1 MQKRWEI
8 AEEISKDLKQKAKAL
23 TTEIHCPLLIAEL
36 LVQKQID
43 NSSKVDVFF
52 KPKLDQLLDPYLFK
66 QMSVSV
72 DRIISAINS
81 GEKITIY
88 GDYDVDGTTSTA
100 LLFLGLKKIN
110 AVVDYF
116 IPHRMVDGYG
126 LSTNG
131 LEQLKEKGTKL
142 IISVDCGINAIDE
155 INIINQMGMEII
167 ITDHHNAK
175 SILPE
180 AYATINP
187 KLEDSGYP
195 NKDLAGVGVAYKLL
209 MAIYK
214 KLGLDTV
221 ENQMKYLDLVAVG
234 TIADIVPLTGEN
246 RVFASLG
253 MDKLKDQKN
262 IGLRALM
269 EIAGIA
275 QKDIDT
281 SDIVFGIAPRINA
294 AGRMGSAMRA
304 VELLIAT
311 DEPKSHELAE
321 IIERENSLRQQIDQK
336 TYQEAN
342 EIIEKKYKDIKNTYC
357 MILSSDDW
365 HPGVI
370 GIVSSKLVERYYR
383 PTIMISYHEGI
394 GSGSGRSISEV
405 DLFEALSSMGDVLE
419 SFGEHKYA
427 VGLTI
432 LPEYID
438 TFENKLTRYIKER
451 IRPEMMK
458 PALKIDKKI
467 ELYEITNKL
476 MEWLNHFSPFGP
488 ENMPPVFYTK
498 DVMIV
503 GYPYTVGRNHLKL
516 KVTKDGCVLD
526 LIGFNLGDF
535 LPVLKKNAYIDICF
549 TLDMNFWQDK
559 VTFQGNLKDIIIK
572 QA

>member
-8 AEEISKDLKQKAKAL
+8 AADIAKDLKQKAKLMAN
-23 TTEIHCPLLIAEL
+23 EIHCPLLISEL
-36 LVQKQID
+36 LIQKSID
-43 NSSKVDVFF
+43 SSEKVDSFF
-52 KPKLDQLLDPYLFK
+52 SPNMDNLLDPFLFN
-66 QMSVSV
+66 QMEKCVERV
-72 DRIISAINS
+72 LHAIEI

-100 LLFLGLKKIN
+100 LLYLGLKRIN

-126 LSTNG
+126 LSANG
-131 LEQLKEKGTKL
+131 LEQLKEKGTGL

-155 INIINQMGMEII
+155 INAINSMGMQIV

-175 SILPE
+175 DTLPDS
-180 AYATINP
+180 YATINP
-187 KLEDSGYP
+187 KLDDSGYP
-195 NKDLAGVGVAYKLL
+195 TKDLAGVGVAYKLL

-214 KLGLDTV
+214 KMGIDTY
-221 ENQMKYLDLVAVG
+221 ENRIKYLDLVAVG

-246 RVFASLG
+246 RIFASIGLQ
-253 MDKLKDQKN
+253 KLKEQKN
-262 IGLRALM
+262 LGLKALM
-269 EIAGIA
+269 DISGISH
-275 QKDIDT
+275 KDIDT
-281 SDIVFGIAPRINA
+281 NDIVFGLAPRINA

-304 VELLIAT
+304 VELLIST
-311 DEPKSHELAE
+311 EESKSLELAE

-336 TYQEAN
+336 TYQEAT

-370 GIVSSKLVERYYR
+370 GIVSSKLVEKYYR

-394 GSGSGRSISEV
+394 GSGSGRSINDL
-405 DLFEALSSMGDVLE
+405 DLFEALSSMDDVLE
-419 SFGEHKYA
+419 SFGGHKYA

-451 IRPEMMK
+451 VNPETLT
-458 PALKIDKKI
+458 PALRIDKKI

-476 MEWLNHFSPFGP
+476 MEWLHKFAPFGP
-488 ENMPPVFYTK
+488 DNMPPVFYTK
-498 DVMIV
+498 DVMII
-503 GYPYTVGRNHLKL
+503 GYPYTVGRNHIKL
-516 KVTKDGCVLD
+516 KVAKDGCVLD

-535 LPVLKKNAYIDICF
+535 LPVLKKNSYIDICF
-549 TLDMNFWQDK
+549 TLDMNVWQDK
-559 VTFQGNLKDIIIK
+559 VTFQGNLKDIHIK
-572 QA
+572 

>member
-8 AEEISKDLKQKAKAL
+8 APDISKELKQKAKTLAND
-23 TTEIHCPLLIAEL
+23 IHCPLLISEL
-36 LVQKQID
+36 LIQKSLDSLEKIE
-43 NSSKVDVFF
+43 NFF
-52 KPKLDQLLDPYLFK
+52 QPDMSQLLDPMLFN
-66 QMSVSV
+66 QMDACIERVMH
-72 DRIISAINS
+72 AIDI

-88 GDYDVDGTTSTA
+88 GDYDVDGTTATA
-100 LLFLGLKKIN
+100 LLYLGLKRIN

-126 LSTNG
+126 LSANG
-131 LEQLKEKGTKL
+131 LEQLKEKGTGL
-142 IISVDCGINAIDE
+142 IISVDCGINAIVEIEE
-155 INIINQMGMEII
+155 INRMGMQIV

-175 SILPE
+175 DTLPE
-180 AYATINP
+180 SYATINP

-195 NKDLAGVGVAYKLL
+195 TKDLAGVGVAYKLL

-214 KLGLDTV
+214 KIGIDTY
-221 ENQMKYLDLVAVG
+221 ENKIKYLDLVAVG

-246 RVFASLG
+246 RIFASIGLQ
-253 MDKLKDQKN
+253 KLKEQKN
-262 IGLRALM
+262 LGLKALM
-269 EIAGIA
+269 EISGISH
-275 QKDIDT
+275 KEIDT
-281 SDIVFGIAPRINA
+281 NDIVFGLAPRINA

-311 DEPKSHELAE
+311 DEARSMELAE

-336 TYQEAN
+336 TYQEAS

-370 GIVSSKLVERYYR
+370 GIVSSKLVEKYYR

-394 GSGSGRSISEV
+394 GSGSGRSINDL
-405 DLFEALSSMGDVLE
+405 DLFEALSTMDDVLE
-419 SFGEHKYA
+419 SFGGHKYA

-438 TFENKLTRYIKER
+438 TFENRLTKYIKER
-451 IRPEMMK
+451 VSPETLT

-467 ELYEITNKL
+467 ELFEITNKL
-476 MEWLNHFSPFGP
+476 MDWLNHFAPFGP

-503 GYPYTVGRNHLKL
+503 GYPYTVGRNHIKL

-535 LPVLKKNAYIDICF
+535 LPVLKKNSYIDICF
-549 TLDMNFWQDK
+549 TLDMNVWQDK
-559 VTFQGNLKDIIIK
+559 VSFQGNLKDIHLK
-572 QA
+572 

>member
-8 AEEISKDLKQKAKAL
+8 AEDISKELKQNAKSLAS
-23 TTEIHCPLLIAEL
+23 EIHCPLLIAEL
-36 LVQKQID
+36 LVQKRID
-43 NSSKVDVFF
+43 TQEKVSQFF
-52 KPKLDQLLDPYLFK
+52 KPELDQLLDPFLFV
-66 QMSVSV
+66 QMNKCV
-72 DRIISAINS
+72 DRVLRAIEA

-100 LLFLGLKKIN
+100 LLYLGLKDIN

-126 LSTNG
+126 LSANG
-131 LEQLKEKGTKL
+131 LEQLKEKGTGL
-142 IISVDCGINAIDE
+142 IISVDCGINAIAEIDE
-155 INIINQMGMEII
+155 INAMGMEII

-175 SILPE
+175 DTLPE

-195 NKDLAGVGVAYKLL
+195 SHDLAGVGVAYKLL
-209 MAIYK
+209 TAIYSR
-214 KLGLDTV
+214 LGIDTY
-221 ENQMKYLDLVAVG
+221 ENKIKYLDLVAVG
-234 TIADIVPLTGEN
+234 TIADIVPLIGEN
-246 RVFASLG
+246 RVFASIG
-253 MDKLKDQKN
+253 MTILKEQKN
-262 IGLRALM
+262 LGLKALM
-269 EIAGIA
+269 EISGIA

-281 SDIVFGIAPRINA
+281 SDIVFGLAPRINA

-304 VELLIAT
+304 VELLISSDVT
-311 DEPKSHELAE
+311 KSHELAE

-336 TYQEAN
+336 TYQEAI
-342 EIIEKKYKDIKNTYC
+342 EIIDKKYKDIHNTYC

-370 GIVSSKLVERYYR
+370 GIVSSKLVEKFYR

-394 GSGSGRSISEV
+394 GSGSGRSINEI
-405 DLFEALSSMGDVLE
+405 DLFEALSSMDDVLE
-419 SFGEHKYA
+419 SFGGHKYA
-427 VGLTI
+427 VGMTI

-438 TFENKLTRYIKER
+438 TFENKLTRFIKER
-451 IRPEMMK
+451 VSPEMMI

-467 ELYEITNKL
+467 ELYEITHKL
-476 MEWLNHFSPFGP
+476 MEWLNHFAPFGP
-488 ENMPPVFYTK
+488 DNMPPVFYTK
-498 DVMIV
+498 EVMIV

-549 TLDMNFWQDK
+549 TLDMNVWQDK
-559 VTFQGNLKDIIIK
+559 VTFQGNLKDIHLR
-572 QA
+572 